1 MVNKKLVINE
11 REGIA
16 VPDIC
21 GMAVELINRTT
32 AGATKV
38 SLAKLMID
46 PRGKSRRHYH
56 KKMEEIY
63 YILSGS
69 GRITIGDE
77 SFDIEP
83 GCAIFLPTG
92 MIHEIL
98 NTGEQELIFVCA
110 DAPVFDEE
118 DVYEA

>member
-1 MVNKKLVINE
+1 
-11 REGIA
+11 
-16 VPDIC
+16 
-21 GMAVELINRTT
+21 
-32 AGATKV
+32 
-38 SLAKLMID
+38 
-46 PRGKSRRHYH
+46 
-56 KKMEEIY
+56 MEEIY
-63 YILSGS
+63 YILSGR

-98 NTGEQELIFVCA
+98 NTEEQELIFVCA